1 MDPQTLF
8 PWLGNLLFGS
18 DPGSA
23 SQGTGMAPKSGPAS
37 SAPIDDGAATASPS
51 GAFPD
56 SQSAG
61 PTASAA
67 DSTTAPLALLN
78 HLVRM
83 HQAVQDAT
91 GISLIGSAL
100 GTLMPQ
106 GDTAAGPAQVP
117 QRGIVLPLAQW
128 QVPGLGA
135 LGLQAGLD
143 PLGLAGL
150 GQPPAA
156 AIIDPTGGTG
166 PAARREDPAA
176 WLRLYGRF

>member
-1 MDPQTLF
+1 MDPQATV
-8 PWLGNLLFGS
+8 PWLNSLLSG
-18 DPGSA
+18 A
-23 SQGTGMAPKSGPAS
+23 SQGTGMAPKGGAAS
-37 SAPIDDGAATASPS
+37 SAAVDDGAATASPS

-61 PTASAA
+61 TTDSAT
-67 DSTTAPLALLN
+67 DSTTAPLAFLN

-91 GISLIGSAL
+91 GISLLGSAL

-106 GDTAAGPAQVP
+106 GDTAAGPAQSP

-135 LGLQAGLD
+135 VGLQAGLD
-143 PLGLAGL
+143 PLGMAGL
-150 GQPPAA
+150 GQPTAA
-156 AIIDPTGGTG
+156 AIIDPTGGAG
-166 PAARREDPAA
+166 PAVHREDPTA
-176 WLRLYGRF
+176 WLRVFGTF